1 VIKPKE
7 AVSQPAILFE
17 REEEDDC
24 FWTLV
29 MSNPDGHFTED
40 NCEYLHW
47 MVGNIPSKSANSIDN
62 QECAKDVSINLA
74 SMGEDICPYLQP
86 FPPYGTGFHRFVFIL
101 YKHQTK
107 LDLTEYQ
114 QPTVAEGVNLLNRT
128 FNTRE
133 FYEKITTHNGGQ
145 LIPVGLSFFQADYD
159 SSLHKFYHN
168 VLNME
173 EPKYEYH
180 FLPRYVRPWNHLFK
194 DHFANQQG
202 FNNFLDKYRDPKE
215 IQEEI
220 LKKRLKSIDP
230 FKGDLDRDIKYPN
243 AHPPH
248 PDPRSRSRPTYERLE
263 LGPTWRLREME
274 RERLRTGLYK
284 DMDWFEPRRDPCI

>member
-1 VIKPKE
+1 
-7 AVSQPAILFE
+7 
-17 REEEDDC
+17 
-24 FWTLV
+24 
-29 MSNPDGHFTED
+29 M
-40 NCEYLHW
+40 
-47 MVGNIPSKSANSIDN
+47 
-62 QECAKDVSINLA
+62 
-74 SMGEDICPYLQP
+74 
-86 FPPYGTGFHRFVFIL
+86 
-101 YKHQTK
+101 
-107 LDLTEYQ
+107 
-114 QPTVAEGVNLLNRT
+114 AEGVNLPNRT
-128 FNTRE
+128 FKTRE
-133 FYEKITTHNGGQ
+133 FYDKFTAHSVDP

-159 SSLHKFYHN
+159 SSIHKFFHN
-168 VLNME
+168 ILNME

-180 FLPRYVRPWNHLFK
+180 FIPRYVRPWNDLYQ

-230 FKGDLDRDIKYPN
+230 FKGDLDRKIKYPN

-248 PDPRSRSRPTYERLE
+248 PDQKEAKGKPHDTIE

-284 DMDWFEPRRDPCI
+284 DMDWFEPRRDPCN